1 VAVQLFAH
9 FSFRTFMSNMIGI
22 GPRPQGAGSRPDARP
37 LAELLSAR
45 DILLD
50 VAAGGKVE
58 VLEKIGEHMEWVNG
72 LPRDPVIRSLLHREQ
87 IGSTALGEGVAIP
100 HARLDKLESIQLGY
114 LRLKTPL
121 AFDAPDGK
129 PVTDVFVILVPKVAT
144 EAHLRILGDA
154 SQLFSDRDFREQLH
168 QAANAS
174 DAKLLFD
181 TRSRSLR

>member
-1 VAVQLFAH
+1 MPLLPLS
-9 FSFRTFMSNMIGI
+9 SFRKRMSNMIGI
-22 GPRPQGAGSRPDARP
+22 GPRQQNAGAGSDNRR

-50 VAAGGKVE
+50 VSAPGKIE
-58 VLEKIGEHMEWVNG
+58 LFEKIGEHMEWVNG
-72 LPRDPVIRSLLHREQ
+72 LPRDLVIRSLLHREQ

-100 HARLDKLESIQLGY
+100 HARLDKLDNIQLGY
-114 LRLKTPL
+114 LRLKTPI
-121 AFDAPDGK
+121 AFDAPDAK
-129 PVTDVFVILVPKVAT
+129 PVSDVFVILVPKVAT

-154 SQLFSDRDFREQLH
+154 SQMFSDPAFREQLRL
-168 QAANAS
+168 AANAA